1 MIAAIFA
8 LILSVVSG
16 VAVRAESLPQERTEY
31 LLSQMEAQGVPR
43 DRAEALL
50 GDHRLEVFPPR
61 VVAAREIDW
70 DKVIAGLVAPASLR
84 TGVDFI
90 NKYEDALNQAEQRYG
105 VDREII
111 AGLIRTESN
120 FGRNTGNYV
129 VFNVFYTLLIQR
141 EEERRWKFAADN
153 LAALAAFCQRRGGDC
168 YDVKGSYGGALGAAQ
183 FLPFSVLEWGADGN
197 GDAVIDPYTM
207 EDAIHS
213 AANFLV
219 HHGWH
224 EDATAALGK
233 YYGQTIGYPRAV
245 ETYAA
250 ALRRAMGR
258 EKPVLLPPSEATA
271 EPSAAVSVAGGANQ

>member
-1 MIAAIFA
+1 MVAAVIAIFLSMA
-8 LILSVVSG
+8 SSLI
-16 VAVRAESLPQERTEY
+16 VRAENLPPERTQY

-50 GDHRLEVFPPR
+50 EDRRLEVFPPR
-61 VVAAREIDW
+61 VVAPRDIDW
-70 DKVIAGLVAPASLR
+70 DKVIATLVAPASLR
-84 TGVDFI
+84 SGVDFI
-90 NKYEDALNQAEQRYG
+90 NRYEEVLNQAERQYG

-111 AGLIRTESN
+111 AGLLRTESN
-120 FGRNTGNYV
+120 FGRNTGSYV
-129 VFNVFYTLLIQR
+129 VFNVFYTLLVQR

-168 YDVKGSYGGALGAAQ
+168 FDVKGSYGGALGAAQ

-197 GDAVIDPYTM
+197 GDQVIDPYRM

-219 HHGWH
+219 QHGWN
-224 EDATAALGK
+224 ENSTAALGK

-250 ALRRAMGR
+250 ALRKAMGR
-258 EKPVLLPPSEATA
+258 EKPSLTA
-271 EPSAAVSVAGGANQ
+271 DQPSAAPVPNSTNE